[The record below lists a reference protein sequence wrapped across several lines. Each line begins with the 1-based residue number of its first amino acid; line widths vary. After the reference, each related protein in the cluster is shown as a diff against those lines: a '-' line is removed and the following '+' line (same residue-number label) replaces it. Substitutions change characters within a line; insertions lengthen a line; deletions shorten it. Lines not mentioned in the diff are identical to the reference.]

1 MSQRQQEAVEGME
14 TEGTFQEISLE
25 GWVFGGDIPCVGEPH
40 EEAVAVLMVM
50 QRALSWGLGGG
61 I

>member
-1 MSQRQQEAVEGME
+1 MRLSSSSIRCVE
-14 TEGTFQEISLE
+14 
-25 GWVFGGDIPCVGEPH
+25 EPH

-50 QRALSWGLGGG
+50 KTAPSWGLGGA

>member
-1 MSQRQQEAVEGME
+1 ME

-25 GWVFGGDIPCVGEPH
+25 GWVFGGGIPCVGEPH